1 MDISPKMSG
10 AGKEKTDGA
19 DTVAG
24 YRVSEPG
31 RMRIFAARRIRSME
45 IWNYMVDNIWEIFSL
60 VTGVIYVLLEVRQ
73 KNAMWILGMLTSAA
87 TVYVFFEQGLYAS
100 SALNVYYFVIAF
112 WGLYQWRKDAGKLAS
127 LNGASSCEDGHD
139 SIHLTRLPAATVWW
153 SLAVVLFGTALL
165 VSVMDLLEDS
175 MSVMDASVAVLSAI
189 ATWWLGRSYL
199 QQWFLWIAA
208 DVLTMA
214 MCLSQ
219 GLYFMTV
226 LYAAYTAVAVYGYF
240 YWKRCGRY
248 L

>member
-1 MDISPKMSG
+1 
-10 AGKEKTDGA
+10 
-19 DTVAG
+19 
-24 YRVSEPG
+24 
-31 RMRIFAARRIRSME
+31 ME
-45 IWNYMVDNIWEIFSL
+45 EGCRE
-60 VTGVIYVLLEVRQ
+60 TGFPQ
-73 KNAMWILGMLTSAA
+73 
-87 TVYVFFEQGLYAS
+87 
-100 SALNVYYFVIAF
+100 
-112 WGLYQWRKDAGKLAS
+112 
-127 LNGASSCEDGHD
+127 C
-139 SIHLTRLPAATVWW
+139 
-153 SLAVVLFGTALL
+153 LAVMLFGTALL